1 MRNCTFVSRTTQTVR
16 RYAPHLGLFAVLSF
30 AASAGW
36 AGTTGAEFQQLY
48 TMLSEWATGYLGR
61 SIALVFL
68 LIGLGIGVVRGS
80 LLAAAGAIAV
90 ATALLIAPT
99 VVEGILSALI

>member
-1 MRNCTFVSRTTQTVR
+1 MRASAFMSCAARNAR
-16 RYAPHLGLFAVLSF
+16 RLAPHLGAISVLTL
-30 AASAGW
+30 ASSACL
-36 AGTTGAEFQQLY
+36 AGTTGTEFEQLY
-48 TMLSEWATGYLGR
+48 NMLSDWATGYLGR

-80 LLAAAGAIAV
+80 LLAAAGSIAV